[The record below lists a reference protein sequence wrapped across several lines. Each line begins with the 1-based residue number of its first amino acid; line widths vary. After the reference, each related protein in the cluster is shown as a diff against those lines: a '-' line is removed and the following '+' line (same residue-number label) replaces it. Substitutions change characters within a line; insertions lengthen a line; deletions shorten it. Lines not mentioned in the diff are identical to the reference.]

1 MLLTVILVSAQA
13 RAFSSRKQKNE
24 ETFSSISTVAVTITE
39 ESSAP
44 VGGDKGRDKQVTTR

>member
-1 MLLTVILVSAQA
+1 MLLTVIVVSEQA
-13 RAFSSRKQKNE
+13 RAFSSGKQKNE

-44 VGGDKGRDKQVTTR
+44 VGGDKGP